1 MSIRQRLYP
10 TPGQKVVLVAHRS
23 HARFVWTI
31 ALEQANFCR
40 KWQGSTPNGTVR
52 GHQLTAA
59 RAEFAWL
66 AAGSSVVQQGA
77 AAIFAVFP
85 AWPML
90 AASREPLDP

>member
-1 MSIRQRLYP
+1 M
-10 TPGQKVVLVAHRS
+10 PGLR
-23 HARFVWTI
+23 TI